1 MKKTLAFLLTLA
13 LCVSLL
19 AGCGSSQSSSQPAA
33 SNQAEQEE
41 PTAGTLNVYTWADMF
56 DPEVLAG
63 FEAETGIRINYVN
76 FDYDETMLAKL
87 EAAKG
92 GDYDLVI
99 ADDYIIETVI
109 AEGLAQKLDR
119 DKIPNFSNINPLYQG
134 QFYDPT
140 DEYTV
145 PYGAGVQTIA
155 YDPALVE
162 RQITGYADLWD
173 ESFAD
178 SIAITA
184 NYRVMIGMALKV
196 LGYSYNTNNLDE
208 LDEAGELMYKLAG
221 NIRLIKDDF
230 IQDDLVSGEVSTAV
244 MYTSQVTLA
253 KIAKPSLEVVYPK
266 EGIGFGIMGM
276 FIPSQA
282 PNADA
287 AHAFIDYILRPE
299 VSARSFEYLGYY
311 CTTQAADDLISDEY
325 KDFLVLP
332 AEFKSEDMEMIG
344 NISAEA
350 AEKQADIWTQFKS
363 LCGQ

>member
-1 MKKTLAFLLTLA
+1 MKKTLALVLVMAMCLA
-13 LCVSLL
+13 LLS
-19 AGCGSSQSSSQPAA
+19 GCGGGKKSG
-33 SNQAEQEE
+33 
-41 PTAGTLNVYTWADMF
+41 GTLNIYTWAEMF
-56 DPEVLAG
+56 DQDVLDG
-63 FEAETGIRINYVN
+63 FEKETGITINYTN

-119 DKIPNFSNINPLYQG
+119 SKLSNWGNINPIYQG

-155 YDPALVE
+155 YDPAVVSVPV
-162 RQITGYADLWD
+162 RGYADLWD
-173 ESFAD
+173 ASFRD

-196 LGYSYNTNNLDE
+196 LGYSYNTNDLAQIE
-208 LDEAGELMYKLAG
+208 EAGELFYKLAD
-221 NIRLIKDDF
+221 NIRLIKDDNV
-230 IQDDLVSGEVSTAV
+230 QDDLISGEVSAAV
-244 MYTSQVTLA
+244 MYTSQVTMA
-253 KIAKPSLEVVYPK
+253 KLTKPELEVVYPT

-287 AHAFIDYILRPE
+287 ALQFINYILQPE
-299 VSARSFEYLGYY
+299 ISAKSFEYLGYY
-311 CTTQAADDLISDEY
+311 CTTKAADDLIAEEY
-325 KDFLVLP
+325 REFLVLP
-332 AEFKSEDMEMIG
+332 EEFRADDMEMIG
-344 NISAEA
+344 NISPEA
-350 AEKQADIWTQFKS
+350 AAKQEEIWIEFRNR
-363 LCGQ
+363 CGQ